1 MSVNRKELKRFIQT
15 DEAYTLRKI
24 CEHLQQT
31 RAKEEA
37 KVLRN
42 DKRPEWNNNSKNVE
56 SPEVEYYKYD
66 LEDRRKARVI
76 YDEMVTNIKTIKDI
90 KSVDAY
96 KNKYEHY
103 LASLLGAKLDMIRSD
118 YIFAKWNISTNTLLA
133 VNRFKNK
140 LKAKTART
148 EATE

>member
-1 MSVNRKELKRFIQT
+1 MS
-15 DEAYTLRKI
+15 
-24 CEHLQQT
+24 
-31 RAKEEA
+31 
-37 KVLRN
+37 N
-42 DKRPEWNNNSKNVE
+42 DKRPAWNNNSKNVE

-140 LKAKTART
+140 LKAKTARA